1 MQTDAGLVEECRA
14 GDASAFDEIV
24 RRYKDRVYRVVYRFL
39 GNHEDASDVAQE
51 TFIRAY
57 RGIQDYRGAA
67 QMCTWLHSIAAN
79 LARNRLRDGGRKG
92 RDMGVSLDSNYGD
105 AILNSEGMT
114 AGASGRQGIKYGVP
128 AIATPRDAAEQ
139 HELEESLQRCLT
151 ELPEPYRMA
160 FALRTFDDL
169 SYEAIAETLGIPI
182 GTVKSRINQ
191 ARRMLRERLEELAL
205 V

>member
-14 GDASAFDEIV
+14 GDLAAFDEIV
-24 RRYKDRVYRVVYRFL
+24 HRYKDRVYRVVYRFL
-39 GNHEDASDVAQE
+39 GNHEDALDVAQE

-79 LARNRLRDGGRKG
+79 LARNRLRDSRRKG
-92 RDMGVSLDSNYGD
+92 RDMGVSLDAD
-105 AILNSEGMT
+105 
-114 AGASGRQGIKYGVP
+114 GACDPPRSDC
-128 AIATPRDAAEQ
+128 TPRTAAEQ
-139 HELEESLQRCLT
+139 HEFEETLQRCLT

-169 SYEAIAETLGIPI
+169 SYEAIAETLGIPV

-191 ARRMLRERLEELAL
+191 ARRMLRERLEKFAM